1 MKCLWMDKVCKNE
14 KTRESMLAGVI
25 LIVTL
30 AFLVLI
36 IKSRELSIASVDI
49 EKVVNAHPAM
59 REAIDSFQKEISDR
73 QKQLDKM
80 KEEEKLKQQQKMQQ
94 EISQLAVRL
103 QQEAMD
109 KVTKD
114 IEKIAKRKGYTYVMD
129 KNAILVGGKDI
140 TDEIL
145 SVLKQQEKTE
155 AEQKKVDVSEMPM
168 IPVK

>member
-1 MKCLWMDKVCKNE
+1 MDKVCKNE

-49 EKVVNAHPAM
+49 EKVINAHPAM
-59 REAIDSFQKEISDR
+59 REAIASFQKEVSDM

-80 KEEEKLKQQQKMQQ
+80 KEEEKIKQQQVMQQ
-94 EISQLAVRL
+94 EISRIAMRL
-103 QQEAMD
+103 QNEAMD
-109 KVTKD
+109 KVLKD
-114 IEKIAKRKGYTYVMD
+114 VEKVARKKGYKYVMD
-129 KNAILVGGKDI
+129 KGAILVGGKDI

-145 SVLKQQEKTE
+145 AVLKQQEKTE
-155 AEQKKVDVSEMPM
+155 TEQKKVDVSEMPM